1 MLPIKDKWGHT
12 VVMKEYTKQ
21 GREIW
26 HWSDDVKTIA
36 PFTRGHLFNLFFVIY
51 KNRYF
56 ILFLI
61 LASLFYIMFIR

>member
-1 MLPIKDKWGHT
+1 MIIKDKWGHT
-12 VVMKEYTKQ
+12 VVMKEYTKE

-26 HWSDDVKTIA
+26 HWSDGAKTIA
-36 PFTRGHLFNLFFVIY
+36 PFVRNNLFNIFFILF

-61 LASLFYIMFIR
+61 FAYIFYIIFLR